1 MSCVYGAGSES
12 FAGVFDT
19 GELPFNIICQRWS
32 LFHFDWCVFGQP
44 FEDSPDAQ
52 VAWDAILCG
61 QDVSVLYSER
71 YHQPQYHPICPHT
84 TKVEGS
90 KALWPEAI
98 ILSQSSDS
106 EEPLGET

>member
-1 MSCVYGAGSES
+1 MVSV
-12 FAGVFDT
+12 
-19 GELPFNIICQRWS
+19 S
-32 LFHFDWCVFGQP
+32 LLLIDLFFGNL

-52 VAWDAILCG
+52 VAWDAIFCG

-71 YHQPQYHPICPHT
+71 YHQPQYRLICPHT

-98 ILSQSSDS
+98 VLSQSSDS
-106 EEPLGET
+106 EEPLGKT